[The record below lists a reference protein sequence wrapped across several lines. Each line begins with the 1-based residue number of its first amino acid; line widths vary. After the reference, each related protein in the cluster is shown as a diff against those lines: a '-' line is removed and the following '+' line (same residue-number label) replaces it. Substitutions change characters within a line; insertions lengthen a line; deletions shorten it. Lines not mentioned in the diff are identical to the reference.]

1 MNVIMSDSQL
11 IQAIKAGDQEGIK
24 QLYHQYFKMIAD
36 LIQKNNGSREDAE
49 DIFQESLITLI
60 TKIRSADFQLTARLS
75 SFLYAISKNM
85 WLYKLRG
92 EKKLHFIDTLTIEE
106 RLDESQVTDP
116 ESYEEKHIL
125 IAKLFDHISQECQK
139 ILKTFYFEKKALKD
153 IGTEM
158 NYTEGSIRVKKSRCM
173 ESLRKL
179 VEDHPDYKRLTANES

>member
-1 MNVIMSDSQL
+1 MNVIMSDSQI

-49 DIFQESLITLI
+49 DIFQETLITLI
-60 TKIRSADFQLTARLS
+60 TKIRATDFQLTARLS
-75 SFLYAISKNM
+75 SFLYAVSKNM

-92 EKKLHFIDTLTIEE
+92 EKRFHFVDTEIAQERIDDALA
-106 RLDESQVTDP
+106 TDL
-116 ESYEEKHIL
+116 ETYEEKHIL
-125 IAKLFDHISQECQK
+125 IAQLFDHISQECQK

-179 VEDHPDYKRLTANES
+179 VEDHPDYKRLAANES